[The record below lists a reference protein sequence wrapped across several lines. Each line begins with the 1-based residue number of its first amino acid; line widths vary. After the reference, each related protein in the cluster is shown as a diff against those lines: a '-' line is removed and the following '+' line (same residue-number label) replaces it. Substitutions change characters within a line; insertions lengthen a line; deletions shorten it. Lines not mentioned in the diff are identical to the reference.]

1 MAEGISAYL
10 ETETLETHAPTNGG
24 AALVSLDRKSVEA
37 HLRTCT
43 YCRASLEKARGR
55 RRSTSPARASAPPER
70 VWENIEE
77 TLRREGVIRRSAD

>member
-10 ETETLETHAPTNGG
+10 ETDALDTHAPGAGAGG
-24 AALVSLDRKSVEA
+24 VGLVSLDRRSVEA

-43 YCRASLEKARGR
+43 YCRASLEKARGG
-55 RRSTSPARASAPPER
+55 RSRASAPPER

-77 TLRREGVIRRSAD
+77 TLRREGLIRRSAD